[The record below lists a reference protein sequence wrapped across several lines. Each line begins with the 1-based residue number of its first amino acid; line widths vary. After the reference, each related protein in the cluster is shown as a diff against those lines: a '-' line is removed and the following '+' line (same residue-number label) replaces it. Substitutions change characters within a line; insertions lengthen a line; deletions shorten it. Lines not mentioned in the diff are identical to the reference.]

1 MAKEVQ
7 QTPPSL
13 AHKFLTVSIVLII
26 ICAMT
31 SSIVFFYLYRKEAQK
46 SKAPK
51 DDSVQILK
59 DVGKLMDLPLDETP
73 TIATVQDKTKLENQ
87 PLLKKA
93 ENGDRIIIYTN
104 AKKAILYRPS
114 TKKIIDVVPINT
126 VSPAPTESLTPVQN
140 TPAAASPSALLSPT
154 AAKQVDAIILN
165 GTEKVG
171 LTNKVETQLLASF
184 PEVKVI
190 DKDNAKKRD
199 YDKTLVVVINPA
211 VKTQAENIAKS
222 LGAELQSLPQDEGA
236 AGSSADIVIIAGKD
250 RI

>member
-1 MAKEVQ
+1 
-7 QTPPSL
+7 
-13 AHKFLTVSIVLII
+13 
-26 ICAMT
+26 MT